1 MIDRYTLRRPI
12 APGTSND
19 MLPAQLPSVAL
30 PQHLRFMPPLPEDE
44 ADLFNAGE
52 AGHERIERDALSS
65 LVGSPDG
72 LKAIYFGNWQRDM
85 SQVMAPVVAKHLGGS
100 ASLIYDLLFQV
111 VDVLAD
117 AKFGRRLDR
126 QRFGTYRWEEH
137 IDNPRDFGIA
147 LDVRNYQLVPSRGEP
162 RIEQPEPYSD
172 PQRNTYFWQEDS
184 RLAIPRYFVGA
195 QSYVLSQL
203 RFAMQ
208 YGPADRD
215 GRGLEHFGNAMHTV
229 EDMYAHSNFIEIGMN
244 LLGRPEDTKTGR
256 VQGSNA
262 PLRDTR
268 GRYRLTTG
276 IFLMQDTLVSIEK
289 LLLLRLEPPVSG
301 EDASRLSDQIK
312 RVIIRRALGS
322 EALTLYD
329 QLMRAWRSTGIPALM
344 EPIQRRIDETINWPL
359 RRLLA
364 DRLRPLATA
373 AAQQTGRTVYPTPAP
388 QQVLP
393 VLEMSHSLVAKD
405 DPHHRYHE
413 LARNLAIVAV
423 RDFWQE
429 LATAWARGPQSQPNI
444 AATRFPQLVDR
455 YMNHPQAAGEWW
467 VPVLGGRQPSTPPPQ
482 PPVRPPS
489 PPPSGRPT
497 LRRGSRGP
505 AVRELQQR
513 LNARGAGLVVD
524 GIFGPRTQ
532 AAVRT
537 FQRTNR
543 LQVDGVVGARTW
555 ARLLGR

>member
-1 MIDRYTLRRPI
+1 VRL
-12 APGTSND
+12 AG
-19 MLPAQLPSVAL
+19 VAL
-30 PQHLRFMPPLPEDE
+30 PHHLRFMPPRPEDQ

-52 AGHERIERDALSS
+52 AGHERIERDALAP
-65 LVGSPDG
+65 LVGSPDA

-85 SQVMAPVVAKHLGGS
+85 SQVMAPVVAKALGSG

-111 VDVLAD
+111 VDVLAE

-147 LDVRNYQLVPSRGEP
+147 LDVNSYRLVPSRPEP
-162 RIEQPEPYSD
+162 RIEQPEPSSD
-172 PQRNTYFWQEDS
+172 PQRNTHFWQEDS
-184 RLAIPRYFVGA
+184 RLAIPRYFIGA
-195 QSYVLSQL
+195 QSYVLGQL
-203 RFAMQ
+203 QMAMQ

-244 LLGRPEDTKTGR
+244 LLGRAENPKTGR
-256 VQGSNA
+256 IQGSDA

-289 LLLLRLEPPVSG
+289 LLLLRLEPPESG
-301 EDASRLSDQIK
+301 GGTSRLSDQIK
-312 RVIIRRALGS
+312 RVLIRRALGS
-322 EALTLYD
+322 EALALYD
-329 QLMRAWRSTGIPALM
+329 RLMTLWRNTGIPALV
-344 EPIQRRIDETINWPL
+344 EPIQRQIDETINWPL
-359 RRLLA
+359 RRMLA
-364 DRLRPLATA
+364 DRLRPLATVA
-373 AAQQTGRTVYPTPAP
+373 AEQTGKTVYPTPTP

-393 VLEMSHSLVAKD
+393 VLEMTHSLVAKD
-405 DPHHRYHE
+405 DPHHHYHD

-429 LATAWARGPQSQPNI
+429 LNRAWARGPQSQPNI

-455 YMNHPQAAGEWW
+455 YMNHPQAVGDWW
-467 VPVLGGRQPSTPPPQ
+467 MQVLGGRQPSPPQ
-482 PPVRPPS
+482 PRPPGPPRPPS
-489 PPPSGRPT
+489 PPAPGARPT

-513 LNARGAGLVVD
+513 LNARGARLVVD

-537 FQRTNR
+537 FQRTNG
-543 LQVDGVVGARTW
+543 LQVDGVVGPRTW
-555 ARLLGR
+555 ARLLSR